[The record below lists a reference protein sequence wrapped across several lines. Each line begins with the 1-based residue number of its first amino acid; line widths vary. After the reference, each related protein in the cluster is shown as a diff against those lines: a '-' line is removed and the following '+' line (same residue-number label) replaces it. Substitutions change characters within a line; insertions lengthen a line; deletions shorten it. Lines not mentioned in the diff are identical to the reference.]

1 MTETEIKE
9 RVIEMA
15 DVIAKAL
22 KSGESVEINKP
33 NSNTI
38 KVSAVK
44 KKAL

>member
-1 MTETEIKE
+1 MTEQEIKE
-9 RVIEMA
+9 KVVEMA

-22 KSGESVEINKP
+22 KCGESVEINKP

-44 KKAL
+44 KKSI